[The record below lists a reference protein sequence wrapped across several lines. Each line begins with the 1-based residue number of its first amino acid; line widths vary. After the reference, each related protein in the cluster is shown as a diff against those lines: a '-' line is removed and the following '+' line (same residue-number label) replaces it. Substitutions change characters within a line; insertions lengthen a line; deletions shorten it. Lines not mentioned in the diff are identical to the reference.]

1 MRTFVFPGQG
11 SQAKGMGKLLFDR
24 YREQTELA
32 DSVLGYSIRTL
43 CLDDPHQQL
52 NQTQFTQ
59 PAIYVVNALSCLA
72 KIEQFGMP
80 DYVAGH
86 SLGEFNAL
94 TAAGCFDFGTGLKLV
109 RRRAELMGQAAEG
122 AMAAIINATP
132 SQIEQIL
139 RDHRLDEIDIA
150 NFNTPSQIVISGSKA
165 QIARAQEYF
174 QQDRMQF
181 IALNTSGAFH
191 SRFMAP
197 AAQQF
202 ADFLRQFAF
211 QAPRIPVIAN
221 VSARPYQGDEVMNN
235 LTRQIT
241 GSVRWTET
249 VEYLLNLAGRDEN
262 GAAAMQFVEAGHG
275 DVLTKM
281 GHKIRTEW
289 LKTAPLSSPVAPMVD
304 QAATSRMPARERV
317 QEWNRKHVV
326 GTRVKSAVL
335 PGQALETRT
344 EALLLFQHRAAVYL
358 KGYSGYFDLEE
369 LVAL

>member
-43 CLDDPHQQL
+43 CLEDPHRQL

-59 PAIYVVNALSCLA
+59 PAIYVVNALSCLQKLEESGA
-72 KIEQFGMP
+72 P

-94 TAAGCFDFGTGLKLV
+94 TAAGCFDFATGLQLV
-109 RRRAELMGQAAEG
+109 RKRAELMAQAPEG
-122 AMAAIINATP
+122 AMAAVINA
-132 SQIEQIL
+132 SQAQIEQIL
-139 RDHRLDEIDIA
+139 RDNGLDQIDIA
-150 NFNTPSQIVISGSKA
+150 NLNTPAQIVISGAKA
-165 QIARAQEYF
+165 QIARAQDLF

-181 IALNTSGAFH
+181 IPLNTSGAFH

-202 ADFLRQFAF
+202 EAFLRQFDF
-211 QAPRIPVIAN
+211 HAPRLPVIAN
-221 VSARPYQGDEVMNN
+221 VTARPYRGDEVTEN

-249 VEYLLNLAGRDEN
+249 VEYLLTVGGRNGN
-262 GAAAMQFVEAGHG
+262 GAAMEFVEAGHG

-281 GHKIRTEW
+281 GHKIRSEW
-289 LKTAPLSSPVAPMVD
+289 LKASPPPEPAAAHGISVARNDV
-304 QAATSRMPARERV
+304 PARERV
-317 QEWNRKHVV
+317 HEWNRRHAV
-326 GTRVKSAVL
+326 GTRVKSSVL
-335 PGQALETRT
+335 PDRELETRT
-344 EALLLFQHRAAVYL
+344 EAMLLFQHRAAVYL